1 MAQVLH
7 VTTCDVTIFK
17 RARQLCG
24 LTGFLPTSY
33 IIPEEFIQMAEYP
46 ITLDIFGD
54 VWEGIYNDNRVTIK
68 TFRLYKESDLR
79 KVRKVTHPVFQ
90 VILGTSFDSRN
101 QRFCKEVVIW
111 RRISHPNIVAFL
123 GVSKTQKPVDCNWCV
138 RLKVRELKLMQ
149 TQLLGISRGSTF
161 LHSFEIVY
169 GDLKGARLSFFLCYI
184 LVGSSLTISHLRTI
198 FLLTSLAVRVLL
210 TLGSPP

>member
-46 ITLDIFGD
+46 ITFGIFGD

-111 RRISHPNIVAFL
+111 RRISHSNIVAFL
-123 GVSKTQKPVDCNWCV
+123 GVSEAPAPLSMVSEWMPNGN
-138 RLKVRELKLMQ
+138 VREYVGKNPETSRL
-149 TQLLGISRGSTF
+149 QLVC
-161 LHSFEIVY
+161 SFESARAQANANPAARHQPRFDILALLR
-169 GDLKGARLSFFLCYI
+169 DRLWRFERGA
-184 LVGSSLTISHLRTI
+184 
-198 FLLTSLAVRVLL
+198 
-210 TLGSPP
+210 P